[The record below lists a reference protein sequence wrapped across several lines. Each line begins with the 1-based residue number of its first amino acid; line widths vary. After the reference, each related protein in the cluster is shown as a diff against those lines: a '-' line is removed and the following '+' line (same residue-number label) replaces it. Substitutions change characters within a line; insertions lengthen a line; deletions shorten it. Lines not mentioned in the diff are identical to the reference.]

1 MKKSSDRL
9 DSFLVSSLLFKH
21 IPFYQNESKTHPA
34 MPVKYWVGKTSLIL
48 LVLFTLS
55 HCAYSPVVDSRGNN
69 GKNVAHRLTDDIQ
82 TCKAIAEQ
90 NTSNFVEAYKA
101 VYNYYFRPAVLWLPD
116 KMEFKYKNLVKKCLT
131 NRGHSV
137 LDWLKERRKIWQ
149 KIIKNGMRTKDNLI
163 IV

>member
-1 MKKSSDRL
+1 MNKKENINKKKETKMKKSSDRW

-101 VYNYYFRPAVLWLPD
+101 
-116 KMEFKYKNLVKKCLT
+116 CLLYT
-131 NRGHSV
+131 SPSPRDLSTS
-137 LDWLKERRKIWQ
+137 R
-149 KIIKNGMRTKDNLI
+149 MPSSA
-163 IV
+163 